1 MTDARNL
8 QNPTAVIPGR
18 VPPSDLDA
26 EGNIL
31 GQCLLVPG
39 DIDLAL
45 GWGLEP
51 KHFFA
56 DANMRIFEAMLAVHN
71 DAATE
76 VHIIAVA
83 AELRN
88 RSRLDQVG
96 GTPYLAQ
103 LADTHPVNSDKQLRL
118 HVRIIVDH
126 WRARQAIAI
135 QQTAVAALYQPH
147 TGEPLQQTLSGIEQQ
162 IWEVTH
168 QQREASYFNV
178 GELARSSLQEMS
190 ALIASGQSVLGI
202 TTGYPDLDAVTT
214 GYHAGDLIIVAARPG
229 MGKSAFVMCSLLRA
243 TRLPKDGS
251 LPEAAYLHSL
261 EMPKEQVALRI
272 VCAEAGVEFTKIR
285 LNKLQRSDWEKLFKA
300 CTVVASQPL
309 YVDDRPAITVAELRS
324 NIRKIKREIDNGR
337 IKAKRLVL
345 TAVDYLQLMQGDK
358 GGGREQEVSSLTRG
372 LKAIAKTEG
381 VCMVALSQLNRNVE
395 HRGGKNTDKAK
406 KPELSDLRESGAIE
420 QDADTVMFLF
430 RPKYYDK
437 SASDELEIIVS
448 KNRNGPTCSVE
459 VAFEGETMT
468 VKPLA
473 KGYEEFDD
481 YGEAPAPVAY
491 FTAGDDQEPQPEDW
505 RDK

>member
-8 QNPTAVIPGR
+8 QDPTAVIPGR

-51 KHFFA
+51 KHFYA
-56 DANMRIFEAMLAVHN
+56 GANLRIFEAMLAVHA
-71 DAATE
+71 DASTE

-88 RSRLDQVG
+88 RGRLDGIG

-103 LADTHPVNSDKQLRL
+103 LSDTHPVNSDKQLKL

-126 WRARQAIAI
+126 WRARQAIAV

-147 TGEPLQQTLSGIEQQ
+147 TGEPLQHTLEGIEQQ

-178 GELARSSLQEMS
+178 GELARASLQEMS

-214 GYHAGDLIIVAARPG
+214 GYHPGDLVVIAARPG
-229 MGKSAFVMCSLLRA
+229 VGKSALIMSSLLRA
-243 TRLPKDGS
+243 TRVPKDDS

-272 VCAEAGVEFTKIR
+272 VCSQAGVEFTKIR
-285 LNKLQRSDWEKLFKA
+285 LNKLQRIDWEKLFEA
-300 CTVVASQPL
+300 CRVVAAQPI

-324 NIRKIKREIDNGR
+324 NIRKIKREIENGR
-337 IKAKRLVL
+337 IKAKRLRL
-345 TAVDYLQLMQGDK
+345 CAVDYLQLMQGEK

-372 LKAIAKTEG
+372 LKAIAKTEE
-381 VCMVALSQLNRNVE
+381 VCMIALAQLNRGVE
-395 HRGGKNTDKAK
+395 HRGGKGPDKQK
-406 KPELSDLRESGAIE
+406 EPELQDLRESGAIE
-420 QDADTVMFLF
+420 QDADTIIFLI

-437 SASDELEIIVS
+437 DAGDELKLKVA
-448 KNRNGPTCSVE
+448 KNRNGPTCTVE

-481 YGEAPAPVAY
+481 YGDAPAPVAY
-491 FTAGDDQEPQPEDW
+491 FTAGDDREPQPEDW